1 MYNIGMGSDCIALGA
16 LAAELDSAL
25 KGARTDKI
33 VQPEADEIRLFFR
46 AAGRNLCLVVSCN
59 AGAPRMHFTSSRKQ
73 NPVGAPSFCMLLRK
87 YLSSSVAEKVFLFE
101 KDRIIGIKFSART
114 EMKDDAVFYL
124 FTEIMNRYSNI
135 VFTDENLVILDA
147 VKHLPPEDN
156 NSHIVLRGVRYRP
169 PQQNKPF
176 YGDADEFR
184 AVLDGFS
191 GGDLHRALLNGVS
204 GLTGVSVGELLHAAG
219 VPSDCEKPL
228 SEAEKERV
236 CAIAAEFAD
245 IVHSPRYSPCIS
257 DGKDV
262 LPFPYSTS
270 GTTQPFPTISE
281 AYDALYTAADAAV
294 RLKAR
299 LKTVTTAVKRL
310 IARTEK
316 NIAIDRDR
324 LAECEKMEEY
334 RIKGELIVSNIYRIS
349 KGDRSVVC
357 DNYYT
362 GEKVEIALDER
373 LSPSKNSAAYFAK
386 YAKLKRTKEFTEK
399 KLQDDL
405 ALLSYAESIQEEIA
419 ALTPDSSTAP
429 VERELER
436 LGAIRAKA
444 TKGKVRLEKAEPPL
458 EYEIE
463 GFRVLAGK
471 NNLQNDELTFR
482 TATGGDVWLHAKNR
496 HGAHVII
503 QTRGKKPSDSV
514 VATAA
519 EIAASGAGAPVEV
532 DYTERRF
539 VKRRPGGHP
548 GQVIYTDFRT
558 LLATPDPHP
567 ELRIKAK

>member
-1 MYNIGMGSDCIALGA
+1 MGSDCIALGA

-46 AAGRNLCLVVSCN
+46 ATGRNLCLVVSCN
-59 AGAPRMHFTSSRKQ
+59 AGAPRMHLTASRKP

-87 YLSSSVAEKVFLFE
+87 YLSSSAVERVFLFE
-101 KDRIIGIKFSART
+101 KDRIVGIKFSART
-114 EMKDDAVFYL
+114 EMKDNAVFYL

-147 VKHLPPEDN
+147 VKHLPPEDS
-156 NSHIVLRGVRYRP
+156 NSHVVLRGVKYRP

-176 YGDADEFR
+176 FGDEDSIR
-184 AVLDGFS
+184 GVLDSFA
-191 GGDLHRALLNGVS
+191 GGDLHRAVLSGVS
-204 GLTGVSVGELLHAAG
+204 GLTGVSVDELLRLSG
-219 VPSDCEKPL
+219 VHSDCERPL
-228 SEAEKERV
+228 TDAEKDRITATASEL
-236 CAIAAEFAD
+236 AD
-245 IVHSPRYSPCIS
+245 IARSPRYNPCIA
-257 DGKDV
+257 DGRDV
-262 LPFPYSTS
+262 LPFPYGARTE
-270 GTTQPFPTISE
+270 GIAFYPTINE
-281 AYDALYTAADAAV
+281 AYDALYTAADAEI
-294 RLKAR
+294 RLKSR
-299 LKTVTTAVKRL
+299 LKTVSTAVKRL

-316 NIAIDRDR
+316 NVAIDRDR

-349 KGDRSVVC
+349 RGDTVLVC

-362 GEKVEIALDER
+362 GEKTEIALDER
-373 LSPSKNSAAYFAK
+373 LSPSKNSAAYFAR

-405 ALLSYAESIQEEIA
+405 NLLSYAESIAEEIKNI
-419 ALTPDSSTAP
+419 TPDSSTSP

-436 LGAIRAKA
+436 LGVLRTKSQ
-444 TKGKVRLEKAEPPL
+444 KGKVRAEKAEPPL
-458 EYEIE
+458 EYEID

-482 TATGGDVWLHAKNR
+482 TANGADIWLHAKNR
-496 HGAHVII
+496 HGAHVVI
-503 QTRGKKPSDSV
+503 QTRGKTPSEKTIV
-514 VATAA
+514 TAA
-519 EIAASGAGAPVEV
+519 EIAASGAGASVEV

-548 GQVIYTDFRT
+548 GQVIYTDFKT
-558 LLATPDPHP
+558 VTATPNTHP
-567 ELRIKAK
+567 ELRVRDK

>member
-1 MYNIGMGSDCIALGA
+1 MYNIRMSSDCIALGA
-16 LAAELDSAL
+16 LATELDSAL

-46 AAGRNLCLVVSCN
+46 AAGKNLCLVVSCN
-59 AGAPRMHFTSSRKQ
+59 AGAPRMHLTTSKKQ
-73 NPVGAPSFCMLLRK
+73 NPVGAPAFCMLLRK

-114 EMKDDAVFYL
+114 EMKDNAVFYL

-135 VFTDENLVILDA
+135 VFTDENFVILDA
-147 VKHLPPEDN
+147 VKHLPPEEN
-156 NSHIVLRGVRYRP
+156 NSHIVLRGVKYRA

-176 YGDADEFR
+176 YGDEDSLR
-184 AVLDGFS
+184 AVLDGFG
-191 GGDLHRALLNGVS
+191 GGDLHRAVLGGVS
-204 GLTGVSVGELLHAAG
+204 GLTGVSVGELLRIAA
-219 VPSDCEKPL
+219 VSADCEKPL
-228 SEAEKERV
+228 SEAEKTRI
-236 CAIAAEFAD
+236 IAVAREFSH
-245 IVHSPRYSPCIS
+245 ITESPRYSPCIA

-262 LPFPYSTS
+262 LPFPYSNS
-270 GTTQPFPTISE
+270 ANVQSYPTICE

-299 LKTVTTAVKRL
+299 LKTISTAVKRL
-310 IARTEK
+310 ISRTEK

-324 LAECEKMEEY
+324 LAECERMEEY

-349 KGDRSVVC
+349 KGDTVLVC

-362 GEKVEIALDER
+362 GEKTEIALDER
-373 LSPSKNSAAYFAK
+373 LSPSKNSAAYYAK
-386 YAKLKRTKEFTEK
+386 YAKLKRTREFTEK

-405 ALLSYAESIQEEIA
+405 ALLSYARSIEEEIA
-419 ALTPDSSTAP
+419 ALTPESSTAP
-429 VERELER
+429 IERELER
-436 LGAIRAKA
+436 LGAIKAKA
-444 TKGKVRLEKAEPPL
+444 VKGKVRAEKAEPPY
-458 EYEIE
+458 EYEID

-482 TATGGDVWLHAKNR
+482 TAMGSDVWLHTKNR

-503 QTRGKKPSDSV
+503 ITHGKKPSET
-514 VATAA
+514 AILTAA

-558 LLATPDPHP
+558 VVAKPDAHS
-567 ELRIKAK
+567 ELRTLK